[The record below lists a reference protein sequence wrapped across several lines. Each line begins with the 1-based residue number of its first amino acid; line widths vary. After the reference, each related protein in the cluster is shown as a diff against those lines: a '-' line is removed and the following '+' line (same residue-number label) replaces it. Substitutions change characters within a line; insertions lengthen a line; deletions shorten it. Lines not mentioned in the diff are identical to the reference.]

1 MNPFTKITVFRKLK
15 SGSRLLG
22 CFILIALVTAPLIFA
37 LVFSESMMNGISEK
51 YICLSDGHI
60 QTREDISLIP
70 EQMLYSADSVIYGNV
85 LIYSSTETS
94 PLMVKGVTDSYFNE
108 KRSNQ
113 IHFVSK
119 AEDESNLSGII
130 ISRSTAEKLNV
141 EVGDKVAMMIVPEN
155 SDRVLRPVLAR
166 VTGIF
171 YTGYDSLDKNLSFVD
186 YEYAIKLFTNETPIY
201 ELIVNSPYSE
211 DLNSVLSYLPSLV
224 ETSIWSSKNTAVYEN
239 FVSSRQMIM
248 IILLLVVAV
257 AAFYTASVANQIVE
271 DDMKNIAIY
280 KLLGANNTQI
290 KNSLFVSVYTVTIA
304 GILVG
309 LLIGLLLS
317 LNMGPILTYL
327 SDKGL
332 EGLSFY
338 LLDFDVTV
346 PFLRISL
353 LLMALLVISFITV
366 RITLRRTGRITPIQL
381 FTSL

>member
-60 QTREDISLIP
+60 QTREDISSIP

-113 IHFVSK
+113 IHFVSQ

-141 EVGDKVAMMIVPEN
+141 GVGDKVAMMIVPEN

-186 YEYAIKLFTNETPIY
+186 NEYAIKLFSNETPIY

-211 DLNSVLSYLPSLV
+211 DLNSVLSYLPSLA

-280 KLLGANNTQI
+280 KLLGANNSQI

-353 LLMALLVISFITV
+353 LLMTLLIISFITV